1 MRISPSLRATL
12 HQLPLWAVCLL
23 VAFGLGVELGHP
35 GHHVHSDGEHQL
47 HHHHFFVGDH
57 SHSGASGGFDHHD
70 HGADRG
76 DRDDG
81 QRPKPGSD
89 GTTGSV
95 LIDALWSESAAPA
108 ETLSAQTPDAA
119 GVEAHLGFERP
130 SSHTGRP
137 SQARAPP
144 STRLA

>member
-1 MRISPSLRATL
+1 MKIPPPLRAHL
-12 HQLPLWAVCLL
+12 HQLPLWAVGLL
-23 VAFGLGVELGHP
+23 LAVGLGVELGHP
-35 GHHVHSDGEHQL
+35 GHHVHGDGERLL

-57 SHSGASGGFDHHD
+57 SHRAPSESGRHD
-70 HGADRG
+70 HGDHG
-76 DRDDG
+76 DHD
-81 QRPKPGSD
+81 PAPAGSD

-108 ETLSAQTPDAA
+108 QTVSAHSHDAA
-119 GVEAHLGFERP
+119 GIEVHLGFVRP